1 MLLARVAQTVFLT
14 AAWVN
19 CFCLNTNGGLI
30 ADFILI
36 SVCQQDFSPNC
47 DRLGDEI
54 LDYCAR
60 NVSITSGLFNSR
72 AAVHVRELNWMDP
85 WPLKSVSNNI
95 ASLKK
100 YSWTS
105 AEFEEVQGA
114 SLIVAADVLYL
125 TLEKRYNF
133 SLVDLDVVA
142 NGYSRFGGYLRLE
155 GEHERFQYGGSPCF
169 VGKCIGLTQIPQY
182 VKEYERGQDVELWE
196 IRYNRKKQ

>member
-1 MLLARVAQTVFLT
+1 MASARDVESLSSPQSSSSSPSVDAQTT
-14 AAWVN
+14 QID
-19 CFCLNTNGGLI
+19 GG
-30 ADFILI
+30 D
-36 SVCQQDFSPNC
+36 SEEEQQHQVMSEIH
-47 DRLGDEI
+47 LG
-54 LDYCAR
+54 CPPC
-60 NVSITSGLFNSR
+60 TSGPHISRFTICLPPVECSRCKELVKDEKIHVVNEPITLDEDGTLFYLD
-72 AAVHVRELNWMDP
+72 APA
-85 WPLKSVSNNI
+85 
-95 ASLKK
+95 
-100 YSWTS
+100 T
-105 AEFEEVQGA
+105 
-114 SLIVAADVLYL
+114 VLYL